1 MRKFRFA
8 MLGLVLCVVCIAVNA
23 QRKSYVFHGKV
34 ESVNLGTKRLTVLNE
49 KIEGWMDPMSMA
61 YAVENEDVL
70 KQIKAG
76 DLIVAKVYDGDYVL
90 HEVKVVPPAAKKK

>member
-1 MRKFRFA
+1 MRKVRFA
-8 MLGLVLCVVCIAVNA
+8 MLGLALCLLCVALNA

-34 ESVNLGTKRLTVLNE
+34 ESVNLSAKRLTVLNE

-76 DLIVAKVYDGDYVL
+76 DQIVAKVYDGDYVL
-90 HEVKVVPPAAKKK
+90 HEVKVVPPSPKKK